1 MTDIIHKLN
10 NSVDRKIDALIVIM
24 DEVRQSFLRL
34 TLQNN
39 NFRRIYSNYQY
50 RTLTSLVILMTF
62 LFPISI
68 LRPDI
73 LLIMGPLI
81 FGYPH
86 MIASY
91 RYLIHRDFL
100 LTKNRS
106 TLFILFCTFTILTI
120 FIYNYKLLQSWMS
133 FGVWPQALSLI
144 ILILAYFLNID
155 ISRKALFNGIFISIF
170 FCIFA
175 WQEPLL
181 YAGAILMLHNFI
193 AFFHWILNCQNRSQR
208 QLALAST
215 LVFFV
220 IHLVVLFGAI
230 DSLLDPMLLNQW
242 KVENTAWLLASWSDD
257 QLVWYRWLVLYTF
270 GLSIHYF
277 IWLRAIPETE
287 LKSLAPLC
295 FRLSLKEW
303 QNDLGPFTLK
313 IVILICA
320 FGFGLWLFH
329 FEMGKSF
336 YFQIALLHGA
346 LEMTFLPSKIN
357 YRQLIND

>member
-1 MTDIIHKLN
+1 MTDIILKLN
-10 NSVDRKIDALIVIM
+10 NKIDRKIDALIFIL
-24 DEVRQSFLRL
+24 DELRHFFLRL
-34 TLQNN
+34 TLQNKN
-39 NFRRIYSNYQY
+39 LRRIYSNYQY
-50 RTLTSLVILMTF
+50 RTLTSLVVLMTF
-62 LFPISI
+62 IFPISI
-68 LRPDI
+68 LHPDI

-91 RYLIHRDFL
+91 RYLIRRDFL

-106 TLFILFCTFTILTI
+106 TLFIIFCSFTILTI
-120 FIYNYKLLQSWMS
+120 FIYNFELLQSWMS
-133 FGVWPQALSLI
+133 FSVWPQALSLI
-144 ILILAYFLNID
+144 VLTLAYFLNVNIN
-155 ISRKALFNGIFISIF
+155 RKDLIYGIFISIF

-193 AFFHWILNCQNRSQR
+193 AFFHWILNCQNKSQR

-220 IHLVVLFGAI
+220 IHIVVLFGAI
-230 DSLLDPMLLNQW
+230 DSFLDPILLNQR
-242 KVENTAWLLASWSDD
+242 KLENIAWFLASWSDD

-270 GLSIHYF
+270 GLSVHYF

-287 LKSLAPLC
+287 LKSLAPLS

-303 QNDLGPFTLK
+303 QKDLGPSTLK
-313 IVILICA
+313 IVIFICI
-320 FGFGLWLFH
+320 FGFGLWLFR
-329 FEMGKSF
+329 FELGKSV

-346 LEMTFLPSKIN
+346 LEMAFLPSKIN
-357 YRQLIND
+357 YCQLND